1 MRAETTREA
10 AAVLHRG
17 SNQTGVRAY
26 NERLV
31 LSLLWRGA
39 PLTKTEIA
47 RLTGLSAQAASVIV
61 RHLEADGL
69 VRRGTPQRG
78 RVGQPSVPMSLDP
91 DGAYA
96 IGVKIGRRSTD
107 VVLVDFLGRVRAQ
120 HAIAYPYPQLAAVLG
135 FIDRTVD
142 DLVAG
147 LGVGAQRLAGAG
159 IATPF
164 EIWSW
169 SDIVGAPPGAMDD
182 WREADV
188 RGHLAERLA
197 RPVGLHND
205 ANAACAAEI
214 LFGGRE
220 RVGDALTIFVG
231 TFVGGGLA
239 LNDGLFVGRNG
250 NAAAIGSLPLRGPD
264 GRPRQ
269 LLDEASL
276 LHLER
281 KLERVGIDTSGIWRA
296 QGDWSAFE
304 PHLTAW
310 IEQAGAGLAMAIVSA
325 AALVEI
331 ETAVVDGIFP
341 AAVRDRLIDA
351 TAREMARLPATG
363 IVMPALRAGAVG
375 PVARALGAAGL
386 ALSERY
392 LIDQNTLMRARVG
405 G

>member
-1 MRAETTREA
+1 MLAGPSRRDAST
-10 AAVLHRG
+10 LHRG

-31 LSLLWRGA
+31 LSLLWRGG

-69 VRRGTPQRG
+69 VRRGAPQRG

-107 VVLVDFLGRVRAQ
+107 VVLVDLVGRVRARET
-120 HAIAYPYPQLAAVLG
+120 IGYPYPRLAQVTR
-135 FIDRTVD
+135 FIDDTTD
-142 DLVAG
+142 ALVAQ
-147 LGVGAQRLAGAG
+147 LGARASRLAGAG
-159 IATPF
+159 IAMPF

-169 SDIVGAPPGAMDD
+169 SDIVGAPPGVMDD

-188 RGHLAERLA
+188 RRHLAARLGC
-197 RPVGLHND
+197 PVGLHND
-205 ANAACAAEI
+205 ATAACAAEM
-214 LFGGRE
+214 LFGGAE

-239 LNDGLFVGRNG
+239 LNDGLFVGRTG

-276 LHLER
+276 LLLER
-281 KLERVGIDTSGIWRA
+281 RLERAGIDTAGIWRPD
-296 QGDWSAFE
+296 GDWAAFE

-310 IEQAGAGLAMAIVSA
+310 IDRAAEALAMAIVSA

-341 AAVRDRLIDA
+341 SAVRDRLISA
-351 TAREMARLPATG
+351 TAREVAHLPDTG
-363 IVMPALRAGAVG
+363 IARPTLRPGRIG
-375 PVARALGAAGL
+375 PLARALGAAGL

-392 LIDQNTLMRARVG
+392 LIDQNTLMRA
-405 G
+405 